1 MVWTDTIQIIGLVI
15 TFVVAVF
22 GLLKSSAEKD
32 KLEAETA
39 VLYANLSAD
48 GAKREKQYKLDIQAL
63 EEKIDE
69 QSKKIDLQ
77 NNQIVKLKETI
88 DQKDGR
94 IIELE
99 SLTEKQEVQI
109 ANMRAELDKLKNKK

>member
-48 GAKREKQYKLDIQAL
+48 GAKREKQYKLDIQTL